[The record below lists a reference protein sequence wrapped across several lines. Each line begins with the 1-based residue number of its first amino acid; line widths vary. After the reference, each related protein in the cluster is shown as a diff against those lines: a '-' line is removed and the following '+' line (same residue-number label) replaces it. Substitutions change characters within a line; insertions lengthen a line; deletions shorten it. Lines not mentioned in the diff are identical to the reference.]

1 MVSQE
6 DMSNSESP
14 SRQMTVV
21 DVYDLAS
28 VIGKD
33 FERLI
38 DQFGADS
45 VTHLMPKVN
54 PSKLCFNCFFSEF
67 TNVRNYFKV
76 ISALELLEAFATR
89 NERENEEIVGLKST
103 VTRLEAEK
111 VEKKEGRQKF
121 EKV

>member
-1 MVSQE
+1 MVSEE

-33 FERLI
+33 FERII

-45 VTHLMPKVN
+45 VTHLMPKVCR
-54 PSKLCFNCFFSEF
+54 KRK
-67 TNVRNYFKV
+67 RNFQFV
-76 ISALELLEAFATR
+76 LP
-89 NERENEEIVGLKST
+89 
-103 VTRLEAEK
+103 
-111 VEKKEGRQKF
+111 
-121 EKV
+121 